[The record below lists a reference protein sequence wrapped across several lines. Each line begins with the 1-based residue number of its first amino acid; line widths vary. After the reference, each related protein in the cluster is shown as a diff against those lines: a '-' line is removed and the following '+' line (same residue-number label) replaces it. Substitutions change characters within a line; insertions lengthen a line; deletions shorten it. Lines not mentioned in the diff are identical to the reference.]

1 MKKRLYSLILGV
13 LLLAGVP
20 LTAHAE
26 ITHGGP
32 WKVTFTKEK
41 KMEST
46 FTSTEMAHVISGMQP
61 GDETVAVVEL
71 VNKNSASTEWY
82 MENEILSSLEDSV
95 EGANGGAYTYRLAYT
110 APDGTE
116 TVLFSSDTVGGSDNK
131 AGEGLHGVS
140 GALADY
146 IYLGTLAGGQKGTVE
161 LTVALD
167 GETQG
172 NSYQDTLADLT
183 MNFAV
188 ELSDNRN
195 ANPGGSG
202 GSGGTGSTPGGS
214 SAQVVKTGDEA
225 DLRFWLGLA
234 GGSGILLLGFAFF
247 GLAQRKRQKEVRQD
261 A

>member
-1 MKKRLYSLILGV
+1 MKKRLLSLVLGV
-13 LLLAGVP
+13 FLLVGVP

-26 ITHGGP
+26 TTHGGP
-32 WKVTFTKEK
+32 WKVTFTEES

-61 GDETVAVVEL
+61 GDETVAAIRL
-71 VNKNSASTEWY
+71 TNKNNASTEWY
-82 MENEILSSLEDSV
+82 MANKILSSLEDSV
-95 EGANGGAYTYRLAYT
+95 KGASGGAYTYRLAYT
-110 APDGTE
+110 APDGTQ
-116 TVLFSSDTVGGSDNK
+116 TVLFSSDTVGGSGNK

-146 IYLGTLAGGQKGTVE
+146 IYLGTLANGQKGTVE

-172 NSYQDTLADLT
+172 NSYQDTLADLS

-188 ELSDNRN
+188 ELSNNNGNR
-195 ANPGGSG
+195 NPGGSTSG
-202 GSGGTGSTPGGS
+202 DGSGTRGS
-214 SAQVVKTGDEA
+214 SAQVVKTGDET
-225 DLRFWLGLA
+225 DLALWLGLMA
-234 GGSGILLLGFAFF
+234 VSGILLLGLGFF
-247 GLAQRKRQKEVRQD
+247 GLAQRKRRKEVRQD